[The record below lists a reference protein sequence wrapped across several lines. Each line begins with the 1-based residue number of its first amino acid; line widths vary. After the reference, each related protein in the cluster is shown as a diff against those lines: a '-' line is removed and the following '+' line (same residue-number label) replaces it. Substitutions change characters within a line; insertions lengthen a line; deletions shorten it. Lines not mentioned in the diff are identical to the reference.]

1 MSQIYKVFFKNIS
14 FEIKPFSKID
24 SKLSCIIFFDSFN
37 EFISSVHDVL
47 INNESCQKRLVLKSH
62 NVQNDWVSL
71 INNLRKFE
79 CIIAAGGIVEN
90 NSKEWLFIFR
100 NGVWDLPK
108 GKVEKNEKLEVAAE
122 REISEEC
129 GLSGMRLDSFISTT
143 HHMYYESEVIKL
155 KETHWFLFYSNQL
168 KNLKPQLEEG
178 ITNLKWVSSND
189 LKDVLSNSF
198 FSIQELVK
206 KHLLHHRA

>member
-24 SKLSCIIFFDSFN
+24 SKSSCIIFFHSFN
-37 EFISSVHDVL
+37 EFISSVHDAL
-47 INNESCQKRLVLKSH
+47 INNENCQKRLILKSN
-62 NVQNDWVSL
+62 NVQNDWELL

-79 CIIAAGGIVEN
+79 FIIAAGGIVEN
-90 NSKEWLFIFR
+90 NLKEWLFIFR

-129 GLSGMRLDSFISTT
+129 GLSQMRLCSFISTT
-143 HHMYYESEVIKL
+143 HHMYYENDEIKL
-155 KETHWFLFYSNQL
+155 KETHWFLFHSNQL

-178 ITNLKWVSSND
+178 ITNLKWISSND
-189 LKDVLSNSF
+189 LEVFLSNSF
-198 FSIQELVK
+198 FSVQELVK
-206 KHLLHHRA
+206 TIKG